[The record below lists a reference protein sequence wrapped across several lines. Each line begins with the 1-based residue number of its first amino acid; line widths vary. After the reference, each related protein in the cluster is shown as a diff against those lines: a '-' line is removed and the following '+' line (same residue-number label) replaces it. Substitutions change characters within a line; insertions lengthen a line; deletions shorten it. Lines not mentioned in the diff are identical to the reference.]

1 MYLRTHTTAVSAR
14 MLYRVAQETVFVP
27 QKLFS
32 IGNYS
37 NKLII
42 LPLFMKTHRP
52 PPHTR
57 ILAAD
62 VSLCISSVIAEKYE
76 SKILLNP
83 RI

>member
-42 LPLFMKTHRP
+42 SPLFMKTP
-52 PPHTR
+52 PPSLT
-57 ILAAD
+57 LQYWQLMW
-62 VSLCISSVIAEKYE
+62 VSVSVQ
-76 SKILLNP
+76 SLLKNMKVNFF
-83 RI
+83 